1 MKMMN
6 KEWEWWIKN
15 DNDESR
21 MRMMNKEWKWWI
33 T

>member
-6 KEWEWWIKN
+6 NKWEWWIKN
-15 DNDESR
+15 ENDESR